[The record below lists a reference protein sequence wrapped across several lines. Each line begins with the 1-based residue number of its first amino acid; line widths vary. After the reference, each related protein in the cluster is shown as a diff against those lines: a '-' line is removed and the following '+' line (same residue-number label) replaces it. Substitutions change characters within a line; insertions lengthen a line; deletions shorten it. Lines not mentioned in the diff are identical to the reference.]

1 MVPPSRREYV
11 VFPEQATK
19 KRVNKRILF
28 NTFTSYD
35 LTKKPSQFSE
45 LLGYHPNIGRFPDA
59 DLSEIA
65 N

>member
-1 MVPPSRREYV
+1 LIINTFLGALTSMVPPSRRGYV

-45 LLGYHPNIGRFPDA
+45 LLG
-59 DLSEIA
+59 
-65 N
+65 

>member
-1 MVPPSRREYV
+1 MVPPSKRGYV

-35 LTKKPSQFSE
+35 LKIPSQFSE
-45 LLGYHPNIGRFPDA
+45 LLGYHLNIGHFSDA

>member
-1 MVPPSRREYV
+1 MVPPSRRGYV

-35 LTKKPSQFSE
+35 LTKKSAQLFK
-45 LLGYHPNIGRFPDA
+45 LLGYHPNIGHFPDA
-59 DLSEIA
+59 DLSEVA